1 MVNKITNAQI
11 MKANSFPIMDLAIK
25 FATQVLLQKIL
36 HLMVRDNSVRVK
48 AEIERISIGK
58 VLRTLSQF
66 KY

>member
-1 MVNKITNAQI
+1 
-11 MKANSFPIMDLAIK
+11 MKANSFPIMDLAID